1 MARQQQQQQ
10 PTQSAQQQAA
20 LSEVYELASTHQL
33 GTLQAQYRAKLA
45 RLSARAVAILT
56 LIGILGGVSLVG
68 ASLLMHGITFAGIVS
83 TLSLLGLVLLCA
95 GLWLAVN
102 ALRYYGLRVY
112 VFTEGL
118 VQVKGH
124 KSTVV
129 RWDQVK
135 TMWQKV
141 NVRFISSFYIG
152 TVHAYTLQRDDGKK
166 FTFNDGLRNVQVLG
180 GTLIQEVNSRL
191 LPDVIAK
198 YNAGEHV
205 TFGKLGVSIHG
216 INIGEEIVLW
226 NQVKGVKVEK
236 GALAIYKDGE
246 QLNWPTV
253 KAAKIPNFP
262 LFLALVDYVLKSR

>member
-1 MARQQQQQQ
+1 MAQQQKQQQ
-10 PTQSAQQQAA
+10 PAQSAQQQAA
-20 LSEVYELASTHQL
+20 LSEVYILASTHQL

-45 RLSARAVAILT
+45 RLSVRAVAVLT
-56 LIGILGGVSLVG
+56 LIGILGGAGLVG

-102 ALRYYGLRVY
+102 ALRYYSLRVY

-180 GTLIQEVNSRL
+180 GTLIREVNSRL
-191 LPDVIAK
+191 LPQGRERGAC
-198 YNAGEHV
+198 HLQRR
-205 TFGKLGVSIHG
+205 GKAELAYRQSRQNTELPTISGPG
-216 INIGEEIVLW
+216 RLCAEESLILRFLVASRLFSLRDA
-226 NQVKGVKVEK
+226 QHQAAHPAVKTD
-236 GALAIYKDGE
+236 A
-246 QLNWPTV
+246 
-253 KAAKIPNFP
+253 
-262 LFLALVDYVLKSR
+262 R